1 MRLATFVGPKG
12 EPQLGVVRGDS
23 VHAVPGAKDV
33 LDVLDLPP
41 SEIDAR
47 AGASGQP
54 LATLTLLAPVVRPR
68 RNVFCVGRNYYE
80 HREEA
85 DVARLKAGAGSGA
98 GADEWPAFF
107 TKVPETVVGPDAGVR
122 MDASI
127 SDKLDYEAEL
137 AVIIGRGGRD
147 IPEGHALEHIF
158 GYTCGNDVTV
168 RDVQRR
174 HGQQWFK
181 GKSFDTHCPLGPT
194 LVTADEIGDPQTL
207 EVICRVNGEEKQR
220 ADTEQMIFSVARV
233 IAELSRGMALNP
245 GDVILT
251 GTPGG
256 VGFAR
261 QPPEFMKVGDVME
274 VEIPRVGVLR
284 NRIVAA

>member
-1 MRLATFVGPKG
+1 MRLATYVGPSG
-12 EPQLGVVRGDS
+12 EPQLGVVRGDT
-23 VHAVPGAKDV
+23 VYAVPGLKDV
-33 LDVLDLPP
+33 LDAVELSP
-41 SEIDAR
+41 SAIESR
-47 AGASGQP
+47 AESKGQP
-54 LATLTLLAPVVRPR
+54 LGGVTLLAPIVKPR

-80 HREEA
+80 HRSEA
-85 DVARLKAGAGSGA
+85 DAAREKSGVGSGA

-107 TKVPETVVGPDAGVR
+107 TKVPESVVGPDAGVR
-122 MDASI
+122 FPTGV

-137 AVIIGRGGRD
+137 AVVIGRGGRD
-147 IPEGHALEHIF
+147 IPESEALSHVF

-194 LVTADEIGDPQTL
+194 LVTADEVGDPQTL

-220 ADTEQMIFSVARV
+220 ADTEQMIFSVAR
-233 IAELSRGMALNP
+233 IIQELSRGMALNP
-245 GDVILT
+245 GDVIMT

-261 QPPEFMKVGDVME
+261 NPPEFMKVGDQVE
-274 VEIPRVGVLR
+274 VEISGIGVLK
-284 NRIVAA
+284 NPVVAD